1 MNDFQTPPLALGGKG
16 FRARMPEAEPRGA
29 MFLLRMCLW
38 AIVPWGSKLW
48 GYKGQWAGKSLG
60 IFSFNLFKKLH
71 ILLRT

>member
-38 AIVPWGSKLW
+38 AIVPWG
-48 GYKGQWAGKSLG
+48 QQALG
-60 IFSFNLFKKLH
+60 IQGAVGREVIRH
-71 ILLRT
+71 ILI